1 MIRIKTPTEI
11 AKMKA
16 SGEVL
21 RDLLLYLEEFV
32 QVGISTHEL
41 DVRAKEFIKKNKGT
55 PSFLGY
61 GGFPG
66 AICTSIND
74 QVVHGIPS
82 KKVRLKDGDIL
93 SIDGGVILDKWHSDA
108 ARTFLVG
115 NVSKEVAKLVED
127 TKQSFFEGVKA
138 FEKGTNVGDI
148 GYAVQ
153 TFCESRGYG
162 VVREMV
168 GHGIGMNLH
177 EDPSVPNY
185 GRKGFGPKL
194 EMGMT
199 LAIEP
204 MITLGTH
211 KITIH
216 EDGWTCTTADG
227 SMAAHY
233 ENTCALTENGVEIL
247 TL

>member
-1 MIRIKTPTEI
+1 MIRLKTQSEI

-41 DVRAKEFIKKNKGT
+41 DVRAREYIKKNKCT

-61 GGFPG
+61 GGFPA

-82 KKVRLKDGDIL
+82 KKVRLKDGDII

-115 NVSKEVAKLVED
+115 KVSEEVAKLVED

-148 GYAVQ
+148 GHAVQ
-153 TFCESRGYG
+153 TYCESRGYG

-168 GHGIGMNLH
+168 GHGIGRNLH

-185 GRKGFGPKL
+185 GRKGFGARL
-194 EMGMT
+194 EKGMT

-211 KITIH
+211 KIIIH
-216 EDGWTCTTADG
+216 EDGWTCTTEDG
-227 SMAAHY
+227 SMCAHY